1 MNSYKIYEIKL
12 ESTKLSC
19 PEVMNTNRV
28 LKFKAISFLLSNY
41 GIFNPS
47 ETCVV
52 IINYANIAS
61 YYAHAQLVRNILLL
75 RG

>member
-1 MNSYKIYEIKL
+1 
-12 ESTKLSC
+12 
-19 PEVMNTNRV
+19 MNTHRV
-28 LKFKAISFLLSNY
+28 PKFKAISFLLSNY

-47 ETCVV
+47 ETYVV

-61 YYAHAQLVRNILLL
+61 YYAQLVCNILLL